1 MNKIK
6 GPAGRVLSTFFASKT
21 TCSLGSALK
30 LRRPPLPLHH
40 RAGSRT
46 AAFFSTFPSSS
57 STSTTTA
64 SKTLLAAASAAAHQ
78 GPVTT
83 TMSRS
88 TPETARGR
96 HVFEIDGQVHPVRHF
111 SVGGYDWC
119 IQYYPAGVAD
129 YSDDVSY
136 DRAPDA
142 GDEDEEEGDD
152 EERYVS
158 VFLALV
164 SKDAPQVRA
173 NCSLKLVD
181 PATGV
186 SVVCPSMMKRTR
198 VFNGAG
204 STWGFGKFKNWS
216 ELESSGYLKDD
227 CLKIQCDVSIV
238 TGTSVSE
245 SEPVSS
251 DQYVLSESDE

>member
-78 GPVTT
+78 DRRVQPLKGP
-83 TMSRS
+83 R
-88 TPETARGR
+88 RR
-96 HVFEIDGQVHPVRHF
+96 QVHPVRHF